1 MGAPVGHF
9 EIQAKDASAM
19 QAFYGDLF
27 DWNIDANNP
36 MNYGVVDTGVE
47 GGIGGG
53 ITESTEGTPPSTVF
67 YIEVADPQAK
77 LDEIAARGGT
87 VIVPVTEIPEMVTFA
102 IFADPDGNTVGL
114 VKAEEG

>member
-1 MGAPVGHF
+1 MGAPVVHF

-36 MNYGVVDTGVE
+36 MNDGVVDTGVE

-53 ITESTEGTPPSTVF
+53 ITQSMGDTPATVF
-67 YIEVADPQAK
+67 YIEVADPRAK

-87 VIVPVTEIPEMVTFA
+87 VTEIPQMVTFA
-102 IFADPDGNTVGL
+102 IFADPDGNTAGL